1 MLKLEKIKSRFFNEI
16 YTAEKDNKKVIVILD
31 NNCVRFHKYV
41 AQFENWKE
49 IGKSTYNNKNKEM
62 CKRNALKY
70 LEA

>member
-1 MLKLEKIKSRFFNEI
+1 MLKLEKIENRFFNEI

-31 NNCVRFHKYV
+31 NNCVRFHKYI
-41 AQFENWKE
+41 AQMENWKE
-49 IGKSTYNNKNKEM
+49 VGKSTYSNKNKEM